1 MVKHTGTYCLK
12 CPVSCSIAVFELLYD
27 VFAHQPGCFYCILL
41 NVCYIIGVKGLR
53 HKVCKYRGMKQ
64 IVEKRKHIHS
74 RIVEW
79 VLFKGPE
86 LFVTL
91 YS

>member
-1 MVKHTGTYCLK
+1 MKHLINKKT
-12 CPVSCSIAVFELLYD
+12 
-27 VFAHQPGCFYCILL
+27 Q
-41 NVCYIIGVKGLR
+41 
-53 HKVCKYRGMKQ
+53 
-64 IVEKRKHIHS
+64 IHS

-86 LFVTL
+86 LFVAI